1 MSANQK
7 KRGENMLSVIIP
19 AYNEEKMIQTTAD
32 TVDRI
37 LSEASVPYEIVF
49 VNDGSK
55 DGTWQQIE
63 TAAKKNPHVNG
74 LHFSRNFGKESAIFA
89 GLANAEGDCCA
100 VMDCDLQ
107 HPAETLIEMYR
118 KWEEG
123 YEVIEGIKKS
133 RGNESIIHKKCAGFF
148 YGIMSKA
155 TKVDMQNTSDFKM
168 MDRRVVNSILSLPE
182 RNMFFRATSSWVG
195 YKTAYVEFE
204 VHEREAGESKWSTG
218 SLIKYA
224 FTNIVAF
231 TTAPLQFVTV
241 GGCIC
246 FGCSLIMIIY
256 SLIQYFRGH
265 AIEGYTTT
273 ILLLLLIGSA
283 IMLSLGVIGYYL
295 AKIYEEVKRRP
306 RYIVSQIVRGNK
318 DVTDSVRDDA

>member
-1 MSANQK
+1 MSI
-7 KRGENMLSVIIP
+7 LSVVLP
-19 AYNEEKMIQTTAD
+19 AYNEELMVGKACR
-32 TVDRI
+32 VLHEV
-37 LSEASVPYEIVF
+37 LSEAGISYELVL

-55 DGTWQQIE
+55 DNTWNEILKAGE
-63 TAAKKNPHVNG
+63 KDPNITGVC
-74 LHFSRNFGKESAIFA
+74 FSRNFGKEAAVFA
-89 GLANAEGDCCA
+89 GLTQASGDVVA

-107 HPAETLIEMYR
+107 HPPATLVEMYH

-133 RGNESIIHKKCAGFF
+133 RGKESFLHKESAGLF
-148 YGIMSKA
+148 YGLMSKA

-168 MDRRVVNSILSLPE
+168 LDRKAVNSILSLSE
-182 RNMFFRATSSWVG
+182 RNIFFRATSNWVG
-195 YKTAYVEFE
+195 FKTTYVEFE
-204 VHEREAGESKWSTG
+204 VQEREAGESKWSTWA
-218 SLIKYA
+218 LVKYA

-241 GGCIC
+241 GGGIC
-246 FGCSLIMIIY
+246 FGCSLIMILY

-273 ILLLLLIGSA
+273 ILVLLLIGSA

-306 RYIVSQIVRGNK
+306 RYIVSQIIRGDHEAADSIRH
-318 DVTDSVRDDA
+318 DV

>member
-1 MSANQK
+1 MSI
-7 KRGENMLSVIIP
+7 LSVVLP
-19 AYNEEKMIQTTAD
+19 AYNEEQMVGKTCR
-32 TVDRI
+32 VLHEV
-37 LSEASVPYEIVF
+37 LSGAGISYELVL

-55 DGTWQQIE
+55 DNTWNEILKAGE
-63 TAAKKNPHVNG
+63 KDPNILGV
-74 LHFSRNFGKESAIFA
+74 HFSRNFGKEAAVFA
-89 GLANAEGDCCA
+89 GLAQASGDVVA

-107 HPAETLIEMYR
+107 HPAETLIEMYQ
-118 KWEEG
+118 KWKEG
-123 YEVIEGIKKS
+123 YEVIEGVKKS
-133 RGNESIIHKKCAGFF
+133 RGEEIFLHKESAGFF

-155 TKVDMQNTSDFKM
+155 TKVDMQNASDFKM
-168 MDRRVVNSILSLPE
+168 MDRKVVNSILSLPE

-195 YKTAYVEFE
+195 YKTTYVEFE
-204 VHEREAGESKWSTG
+204 VHEREAGESKWSTW

-241 GGCIC
+241 GGGIC

-256 SLIQYFRGH
+256 SLIQYFRGQ

-295 AKIYEEVKRRP
+295 AKIYEEVKHRP

-318 DVTDSVRDDA
+318 DVTGSVRHDV

>member
-1 MSANQK
+1 MG
-7 KRGENMLSVIIP
+7 RLSVVLP
-19 AYNEEKMIQTTAD
+19 AYNEELMVGKTCR
-32 TVDRI
+32 VLHEV
-37 LSEASVPYEIVF
+37 LSGAGISYELVL

-55 DGTWQQIE
+55 DRTWDEILKAGE
-63 TAAKKNPHVNG
+63 KDPNILG
-74 LHFSRNFGKESAIFA
+74 GHFSRNFGKEAAVFA
-89 GLANAEGDCCA
+89 GMAQATGDVVA

-246 FGCSLIMIIY
+246 FGCSLLMIIY

-318 DVTDSVRDDA
+318 DVTDSGRDDA